1 MTRLGWFE
9 CLVLLAFFLGGLA
22 SFFLGGLSLVGHVV
36 QAFLAVV
43 FWWVGR
49 ELYREYFEV
58 LKTEHY
64 KNQVFADWA
73 KRQKHL
79 KGMDL

>member
-9 CLVLLAFFLGGLA
+9 GFILLAFWIGGLTA
-22 SFFLGGLSLVGHVV
+22 FLVGGLVAVGQVL
-36 QAFLAVV
+36 QAFLVVV
-43 FWWVGR
+43 FWWVVR
-49 ELYREYFEV
+49 ELYREYYET
-58 LKTEHY
+58 LKMEHY

-79 KGMDL
+79 KGME